1 MGFPTEPTG
10 YIKTAMSDLQ
20 GAWSNLR
27 DEVVREIGFKDSEKL
42 IFHIDEGMSWECV
55 RDLDKM
61 KSTLLLIQNISAQ
74 TNTPE
79 EVEFWLGE
87 VRDELENVLSEIAE
101 GKVL

>member
-1 MGFPTEPTG
+1 MVFTTEPTG
-10 YIKTAMSDLQ
+10 YIKTSMSELQ

-27 DEVVREIGFKDSEKL
+27 DEVVENLGFKDSEKL
-42 IFHIDEGMSWECV
+42 VFHIDEGMSWECV

-61 KSTLLLIQNISAQ
+61 KSTLLLILNISAQ
-74 TNTPE
+74 TELPD

-87 VRDELENVLSEIAE
+87 VKDDLDYVLSEIAE